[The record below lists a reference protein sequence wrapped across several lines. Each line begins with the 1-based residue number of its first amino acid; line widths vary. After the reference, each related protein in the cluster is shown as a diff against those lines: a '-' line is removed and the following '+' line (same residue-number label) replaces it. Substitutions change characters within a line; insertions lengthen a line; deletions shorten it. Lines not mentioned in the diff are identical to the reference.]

1 VDELLLVGERAV
13 RLTAPV
19 DVAAAQ
25 QQHAAARE
33 TLLRARAELSRLR
46 AALNAANRQAAQVRK
61 DATAAKRSAAEMQ
74 IQIWLGESGDIES
87 EVRRLADLAAR
98 QQLAIAGMAVLN
110 FSRLP
115 GATAAEMMA
124 QAELK
129 DRAADLVDAK
139 RWARISEHG
148 AALDELASSEGTVEI
163 KAGRF
168 DREGELADR
177 FRSEAV
183 ALRAA
188 LAAYQEKWRQLA
200 AVAEQ
205 ENLL

>member
-1 VDELLLVGERAV
+1 
-13 RLTAPV
+13 
-19 DVAAAQ
+19 
-25 QQHAAARE
+25 
-33 TLLRARAELSRLR
+33 
-46 AALNAANRQAAQVRK
+46 
-61 DATAAKRSAAEMQ
+61 
-74 IQIWLGESGDIES
+74 
-87 EVRRLADLAAR
+87 
-98 QQLAIAGMAVLN
+98 
-110 FSRLP
+110 
-115 GATAAEMMA
+115 
-124 QAELK
+124 
-129 DRAADLVDAK
+129 
-139 RWARISEHG
+139 
-148 AALDELASSEGTVEI
+148 LASSEGTVEI